1 MTLLIYLFSFRMDKK
16 HTDMLHELS
25 IKHRMSK
32 GDVLRYAIKE
42 LYGKSFNSNAHIK

>member
-1 MTLLIYLFSFRMDKK
+1 MSLLIYLFSFRMDKI

-32 GDVLRYAIKE
+32 GDVLRYAINQ
-42 LYGKSFNSNAHIK
+42 LYSKSFNRNSNIQ